1 MFKKDNNSHLLDY
14 TRQLDKRIN
23 DLSNNIVSKDTLQ
36 ELNHIINEIN
46 DSKLENDSKIDT
58 IIALVKNITSKF
70 NELDSIR
77 NKINEIDNKTSQIE
91 TSIRNEID
99 NKTSQI
105 ETSIR
110 NEIDNKTSQIET
122 SIRNEIDNKTS
133 QIDTSIKNIRNIPN
147 IPNIQNIPKA
157 KKSKIYIEQIP
168 DDNNHIKF
176 TKLNLNKGTYFV
188 DFSVTFV
195 NNNIVNDASV
205 ILELLA
211 KINNKNNLIGRS
223 SHTWYGRYN
232 GNDIYHGYQTVIIN
246 GVLNIEDEL
255 TLVEFYTS
263 SIDQR
268 HCNIVINLKEY
279 PTLLRIY

>member
-77 NKINEIDNKTSQIE
+77 NKI
-91 TSIRNEID
+91 
-99 NKTSQI
+99 
-105 ETSIR
+105 